1 MSLRKTCWNLCVL
14 TFLAL
19 IGITGCQD
27 IQEIFDPDSDEVSL
41 QRKYVIN
48 VANKAEDCYYI
59 PNVQINQIL
68 NFHFVVSKVD
78 RIL

>member
-1 MSLRKTCWNLCVL
+1 MSMRKTCWNLCAL
-14 TFLAL
+14 TFLVL
-19 IGITGCQD
+19 IGIAGSQD

-78 RIL
+78 QIL